1 MVNTHC
7 HADHVTGSG
16 LIKTKLNTNTDSK
29 VSSIIS
35 TLSGAMADI
44 KVNENDTISCGEAVK
59 LKVLAT
65 PGIHS
70 INL

>member
-59 LKVLAT
+59 FKVLAT

>member
-1 MVNTHC
+1 MANTHC

-16 LIKTKLNTNTDSK
+16 LIKTKLNANAVPK

-35 TLSGAMADI
+35 TSSGAMADI
-44 KVNENDTISCGEAVK
+44 KVNENDIISCGDAIK
-59 LKVLAT
+59 LKVVAT

-70 INL
+70 ITL